1 MANEIVQFT
10 AESGEMVTITPND
23 IVQYLCPQATEK
35 EVFMFLELCKAH
47 KLNPWI
53 GDVYLIK
60 YGDNPAQMQAG
71 KEAFTKR
78 AAANPDFE
86 GFEAGIT
93 YADAQG
99 RIRQREGSAYYSQ
112 MGELLIGGWARVHV
126 RGKKPFYDEVTRDEY
141 DTGRNLW
148 KSKPA
153 TMVRKVALVHALREA
168 FPDDF
173 AGLYSEEEMPDGP
186 QAAPKAK
193 RTHRAEDAPNHPK
206 PKEVAAQV
214 AAVDDVPTPASA
226 ADCETIGNMINE
238 LAELRQADYKIVY
251 DAVFSSAA
259 LVAAGFDENGD
270 LNDKQAKA
278 AIKQLERWIQSAKA
292 KAAQAETLPDMPEY
306 ETE

>member
-23 IVQYLCPQATEK
+23 IVEYLCPQATEK

-112 MGELLIGGWARVHV
+112 MGEQLIGGWARVHV
-126 RGKKPFYDEVTRDEY
+126 KGKKPFYDEVTRDEY
-141 DTGRNLW
+141 DTGRSLW

-173 AGLYSEEEMPDGP
+173 AGLYSEEEMPDGKPPARAQNAPRQAQAVQVVP
-186 QAAPKAK
+186 QVESV
-193 RTHRAEDAPNHPK
+193 TE
-206 PKEVAAQV
+206 AQET
-214 AAVDDVPTPASA
+214 AQDEPASA

-238 LAELRQADYKIVY
+238 LAGLRQVDYKIVY
-251 DAVFSSAA
+251 DAVFSSSA
-259 LVAAGFDENGD
+259 LAAAGFDADGD
-270 LNDKQAKA
+270 LTDRQAKA
-278 AIKQLERWIQSAKA
+278 AIRQLGRWIQSARA

>member
-1 MANEIVQFT
+1 
-10 AESGEMVTITPND
+10 
-23 IVQYLCPQATEK
+23 
-35 EVFMFLELCKAH
+35 
-47 KLNPWI
+47 
-53 GDVYLIK
+53 
-60 YGDNPAQMQAG
+60 
-71 KEAFTKR
+71 
-78 AAANPDFE
+78 
-86 GFEAGIT
+86 
-93 YADAQG
+93 
-99 RIRQREGSAYYSQ
+99 

-141 DTGRNLW
+141 DTGRKLW
-148 KSKPA
+148 ESKPA

-173 AGLYSEEEMPDGP
+173 AGLYSEEEMPDGKP
-186 QAAPKAK
+186 PARAQDAPKQTQAVQVVPQVESVTEAREK
-193 RTHRAEDAPNHPK
+193 
-206 PKEVAAQV
+206 AQ
-214 AAVDDVPTPASA
+214 DKPASA

-238 LAELRQADYKIVY
+238 LAELRQADYKVVY

-270 LNDKQAKA
+270 LSDKQAKA